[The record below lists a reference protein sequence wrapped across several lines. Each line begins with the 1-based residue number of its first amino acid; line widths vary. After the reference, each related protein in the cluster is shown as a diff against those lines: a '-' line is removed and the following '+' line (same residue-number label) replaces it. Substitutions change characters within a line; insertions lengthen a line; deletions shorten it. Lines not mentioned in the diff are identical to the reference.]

1 MRKFAIAI
9 LIVALP
15 LLAGFTANKYFLIA
29 PEDVRFTVP
38 KGFPKPVYTFKKNR
52 LAPEVFV
59 LGRKLFYDPI
69 LSKDSTTSCASC
81 HQRLAAFGHID
92 HALSHGIN
100 GTIGKRNVPTL
111 QNLAWNTSFMWDG
124 GVNHLEVQPL
134 SPLTNPGEMGETLVG
149 VLQKLK
155 GSDMYVADFKAAYGD
170 SVINSERILKA
181 LAQFT
186 ALMISADSR
195 YDKYIRGD
203 DTMSPAELA
212 GLALFRD
219 KCADCHAEPLFTNNK
234 FESNG
239 LPSDSVLDDK
249 GRGAISKDVAD
260 NYRFKVPTLRNIERS
275 YPYMH
280 DGRFRNL
287 RVVLDFYGN
296 PGKYSPHASPEMR
309 KIGALTD
316 ADKRNLQSFLMTLT
330 DMAFLYDRRFVD
342 PFMK

>member
-1 MRKFAIAI
+1 MRKFAVAIA
-9 LIVALP
+9 IVALP

-29 PEDVRFTVP
+29 PEDVRFIVP
-38 KGFPKPVYTFKKNR
+38 KGFPKPVYTFKNNKPT
-52 LAPEVFV
+52 PEGFV

-124 GVNHLEVQPL
+124 AVNHLEVQPL
-134 SPLTNPGEMGETLVG
+134 SPLTNAGEMGETLVG

-155 GSDMYVADFKAAYGD
+155 GSAMYVADFKAAFGD
-170 SVINSERILKA
+170 TVINSERILKA

-186 ALMISADSR
+186 GLMVSADSR
-195 YDKYIRGD
+195 YDKYMRGD
-203 DTMSPAELA
+203 DTLSAPELA
-212 GLALFRD
+212 GLALFRE
-219 KCADCHAEPLFTNNK
+219 KCTDCHAEPLFTTNK
-234 FESNG
+234 FEDNG
-239 LPSDSVLDDK
+239 LPPDSVLDDK
-249 GRGAISKDVAD
+249 GRGAISGYISD
-260 NYRFKVPTLRNIERS
+260 NYRFKIPTLRNIERS

-280 DGRFRNL
+280 DGRFRSL
-287 RVVLDFYGN
+287 RAVLDFYGN
-296 PGKYSPHASPEMR
+296 PAKHTGHASPEIG
-309 KIGALTD
+309 KIGLLDEGEKKEIQA
-316 ADKRNLQSFLMTLT
+316 FLLTLT
-330 DMAFLYDRRFVD
+330 DTKFLYDRRFVD